1 MKTMSIRTMTIVA
14 ALALIWI
21 AAAPVVAQ
29 ETGSLT
35 LQGTVPEILE
45 ITVTGTGNY
54 NSLDLTTDANSL
66 VVATVNE
73 RTNSKTGYTVTVKSL
88 NAEGAGSNQAFFAG
102 NDPVN
107 TDTLNYG
114 ISYGGSAVTL
124 DGSGLA
130 TVTDSAGKTPGT
142 GQNND
147 VAITYTGAFLNADTY
162 TDTLVFT
169 IATK

>member
-1 MKTMSIRTMTIVA
+1 MTILAAVA
-14 ALALIWI
+14 LVCI

-35 LQGTVPEILE
+35 LQGTVPAILE

-54 NSLDLTTDANSL
+54 NALDLTTDANNL

-88 NAEGAGSNQAFFAG
+88 NAEAAASSQAFFAG
-102 NDPVN
+102 NDVAN
-107 TDTLNYG
+107 TDTLNY
-114 ISYGGSAVTL
+114 SVAYGGAAVSL
-124 DGSGLA
+124 DGSGVA
-130 TVTDSAGKTPGT
+130 TITDSSTKTLGT
-142 GQNND
+142 GEDND
-147 VAITYTGAFLNADTY
+147 VAITYTGGFLNADTY

>member
-1 MKTMSIRTMTIVA
+1 MKTMAIRTTTI
-14 ALALIWI
+14 LAVLVLACI

-35 LQGTVPEILE
+35 LQGTVPAILE

-54 NSLDLTTDANSL
+54 NALDLTTDASNL

-73 RTNSKTGYTVTVKSL
+73 RTNSKTGYTVSVKSL
-88 NAEGAGSNQAFFAG
+88 NAEGAGSSQAFFAG
-102 NDPVN
+102 SDVAN
-107 TDTLNYG
+107 TDTLNYN

-130 TVTDSAGKTPGT
+130 TVTDSAGKTLGT
-142 GQNND
+142 GENKD
-147 VAITYTGAFLNADTY
+147 VAITYTGTFLNADTY